1 MARLKKSF
9 CENDRQ
15 ICNCFNI
22 TVNDIKEY
30 MVDGS
35 RTIDDLV
42 RDTAIGTKCTA
53 CFLDVDLVLND
64 LQKDQGSVAT
74 QALTKSKRNW
84 TKSSGI
90 ELAQLRKESGF
101 FINQNGMKTT
111 LVCGND
117 GFLFEKGDT
126 VVPFNYQIYIFD
138 ENGEIRASKKGILQS
153 YQTLTLDFCDIP
165 KCPSQ
170 GWFVLN
176 LIASKRGLEGATRPQ
191 FFIHADGFSASVHT
205 QPVSSAC
212 TSKISMLKRGVDGCR
227 AKVQAMN
234 ATSSDTDVMLNLTSI
249 TGQKIA
255 SYPTNL
261 PRKGSFIWDLD
272 NIFPDLVYEDW
283 MLIEVKSDKP
293 IRKHIIHLLNDGSWS
308 LDHFQNAK

>member
-1 MARLKKSF
+1 MAKLEKFSS
-9 CENDRQ
+9 ESDRQ

-22 TVNDIKEY
+22 TVSDIKEY

-53 CFLDVDLVLND
+53 CFLDVDLVLGD
-64 LQKDQGSVAT
+64 LQKNHGSIAS
-74 QALTKSKRNW
+74 QALSKSKQNW
-84 TKSSGI
+84 MKSSGI
-90 ELAQLRKESGF
+90 EFAQLRKESGF
-101 FINQNGMKTT
+101 FINQNGIQTT

-126 VVPFNYQIYIFD
+126 VVPFSYRIYIYD
-138 ENGEIRASKKGILQS
+138 NDGQIRASKKGVLQAH
-153 YQTLTLDFCDIP
+153 QTLTLDFCDVP
-165 KCPSQ
+165 KCPPQ
-170 GWFVLN
+170 GWFILN
-176 LIASKRGLEGATRPQ
+176 LLASKRGLEGATRPQ

-212 TSKISMLKRGVDGCR
+212 KSKISMLKRHKNGCR
-227 AKVQAMN
+227 VMVQAMN
-234 ATSSDTDVMLNLTSI
+234 ATSSDAEVTLNLTSI
-249 TGQKIA
+249 DGEKIA
-255 SYPTNL
+255 SNSSYL
-261 PRKGSFIWDLD
+261 SRKGSFIWELES
-272 NIFPDLVYEDW
+272 IFPDLVYEDW

>member
-1 MARLKKSF
+1 MTKSKKFSS
-9 CENDRQ
+9 ESDRQ
-15 ICNCFNI
+15 VCNCFNI
-22 TVNDIKEY
+22 TVGDIKQY

-53 CFLDVDLVLND
+53 CFLDVDLVLGD
-64 LQKDQGSVAT
+64 LQKNQQSVASH
-74 QALTKSKRNW
+74 ALLKSKQNW
-84 TKSSGI
+84 MQSSGI
-90 ELAQLRKESGF
+90 EFAQLRRESGF
-101 FINQNGMKTT
+101 FINQNGIKTT

-126 VVPFNYQIYIFD
+126 VVPFNYQVHIYDNDGQIK
-138 ENGEIRASKKGILQS
+138 GSKKGVLQA

-165 KCPSQ
+165 KCPPQ
-170 GWFVLN
+170 GWFILN
-176 LIASKRGLEGATRPQ
+176 LLASKRGLEGATRPQ
-191 FFIHADGFSASVHT
+191 FFIHTDGFSASVHT

-212 TSKISMLKRGVDGCR
+212 KSKISMFKRHNNGCR
-227 AKVQAMN
+227 VMVQAMN
-234 ATSSDTDVMLNLTSI
+234 ANLTDAEVTLNLSSI
-249 TGQKIA
+249 SGEKIV
-255 SYPTNL
+255 SHSL
-261 PRKGSFIWDLD
+261 QMPRKGSCIWKLD
-272 NIFPDLVYEDW
+272 DIFSDLVFEDW